1 MIGFLR
7 AIGERGEN
15 AVRQGLWAFAGA
27 GLIVLALGF
36 AAGALVEA
44 LTLLM
49 PRYAALGCGA
59 LALLI
64 AAAIC
69 FAKISRHQ
77 KALPVAPAAPPLA
90 STFASMGGGAD
101 WKAALSLALVEEAR
115 EKPARAAALAALAG
129 LILGALEGLEDLQ
142 AKKPS

>member
-1 MIGFLR
+1 MSDFLR

-15 AVRQGLWAFAGA
+15 AVRKSIWAFAGA
-27 GLIVLALGF
+27 GLIVLALGL
-36 AAGALVEA
+36 AAAALVEA

-49 PRYAALGCGA
+49 PLYAALGCGA

-69 FAKISRHQ
+69 FAKLSRHE
-77 KALPVAPAAPPLA
+77 KAPPALPVQPLTPP
-90 STFASMGGGAD
+90 GGAD
-101 WKAALSLALVEEAR
+101 WKTALSLALVEEAR

-129 LILGALEGLEDLQ
+129 LIFGAVEGLEESQ
-142 AKKPS
+142 AAKHS